1 MTNFSLNS
9 FKKLIFIVTIIVFLL
24 LFIFLLLTIL
34 YASYVYIEYDVNR
47 NSIFEKIERFSKEL
61 GKEDTSLFLGEEEEK
76 RRETVFFDRKGR
88 VIAKYSSG
96 TRKLIQLKDVPVF
109 ILSGFLIIEDQ
120 QFFKHK
126 GINYGRVFINF
137 IKNIFT
143 FGKSPG
149 GSTISQQLSKIL
161 FTKQERTLKR
171 KVYEM
176 FCTFEMEKRF
186 SKKDILTI
194 YLNSIYLGHG
204 IYGIQDASNFY
215 FGKDASELNIA
226 EAALLIGMNRSP
238 EKYSPIKN
246 KSEAERIQRIVMDQ
260 FVKYGYLTKDD
271 ANFEIEKFWKN
282 FNESGVAGNQS
293 FWKTSVNNSGYITE
307 YIRQI
312 LEKEFDY
319 DKITKGGLIVET
331 TIDLERQRLAENVV
345 KNELKHIR
353 AKIKKKAE
361 ELGLK
366 EYDDNLIKK
375 VEGSLTSIDFKTGEI
390 LALVGGSGYTFSNQL
405 NRATQSYRQIGSAV
419 KPFIYLYAL
428 NQKKIG
434 EIDIHPFTKF
444 KDEIKTYNIN
454 GKKYTPKNYSY
465 NHKYGDMV
473 TLYDALKRSL
483 NTIAVQV
490 FNEMDIKE
498 VANFIRKASF
508 LTDDNNKNRIPD
520 VLSLGLGVCELS
532 TLELAIAYSIIPN
545 YGKIKY
551 PIIIKKIYD
560 DIGNI
565 YYDIERENNPY
576 FNFLYP
582 SEKRVSEQLVKE
594 EASFEI
600 AQMMRSVFEEGGTAY
615 GAAFKTGFNV
625 PAYGKSGTT
634 QDYRDGIFAG
644 FTNEEVCVTWV
655 GIDTNQSIFFPSESN
670 ATLIWCEYMKN
681 VSKALTESFEI
692 PHNMRLLK
700 ICMDTGLIAGPNCK
714 NTKNFYFWIDGPIPE
729 KCYIHNEIIEEGIID
744 EN

>member
-1 MTNFSLNS
+1 MNNM
-9 FKKLIFIVTIIVFLL
+9 KNRGILIFVITLIIL
-24 LFIFLLLTIL
+24 LFTSIL
-34 YASYVYIEYDVNR
+34 GSTLYLSYVYIEYDVNK
-47 NSIFEKIERFSKEL
+47 NSIFEKIETFSKEL
-61 GKEDTSLFLGEEEEK
+61 GKDDTEIFLGVEK
-76 RRETVFFDRKGR
+76 DQEDRETIFLDRKGNI
-88 VIAKYSSG
+88 IAKYSSN
-96 TRKLIQLKDVPVF
+96 RHRLIQLKEIPPFV
-109 ILSGFLIIEDQ
+109 LTGFLLIEDQ
-120 QFFKHK
+120 QFFNHK
-126 GINYGRVFINF
+126 GINPFRIFVNF
-137 IKNIFT
+137 IWNIFS
-143 FGKSPG
+143 FGKSGG

-186 SKKDILTI
+186 SKEEILTI

-204 IYGIQDASNFY
+204 TYGIQDASNFY

-226 EAALLIGMNRSP
+226 EASLLIGMNRSP

-246 KSEAERIQRIVMDQ
+246 RNLAEKIQNIVMNQ
-260 FVKYGYLTKDD
+260 FVNNGYLTREE
-271 ANFEIEKFWKN
+271 ANFEIQKFWKN
-282 FNESGVAGNQS
+282 FDETRIAGNQS
-293 FWKTSVNNSGYITE
+293 FWKTSINNSGYITE

-331 TIDLERQRLAENVV
+331 TIDLERQRLAENIV
-345 KNELKHIR
+345 KNELKQIR
-353 AKIKKKAE
+353 AKIKAKAD
-361 ELGLK
+361 ELKLT

-375 VEGSLTSIDFKTGEI
+375 VEASLTSIDFKTGEI
-390 LALVGGSGYTFSNQL
+390 LALVGGSGYTFANQL
-405 NRATQSYRQIGSAV
+405 NRATQSYRQIGSSV

-434 EIDIHPFTKF
+434 DIDIHPFSKF
-444 KDEIKTYNIN
+444 KDEIVTYNID
-454 GKKYTPKNYSY
+454 GKKYTPKNYHY

-483 NTIAVQV
+483 NTISVKVLNQ
-490 FNEMDIKE
+490 MDIKE
-498 VANFIRKASF
+498 VANFIRKAAY
-508 LTDDNNKNRIPD
+508 LTDQNNSQRIPE

-532 TLELAIAYSIIPN
+532 TLELATAYCIIPN
-545 YGKIKY
+545 YGKNRY
-551 PIIIKKIYD
+551 PFLIKKIYD
-560 DIGNI
+560 YTGNI

-582 SEKRVSEQLVKE
+582 SEKRVSEQIISPQAAYEV
-594 EASFEI
+594 
-600 AQMMRSVFEEGGTAY
+600 AQMMRSVFEKGGTAY

-625 PAYGKSGTT
+625 PASGKSGTT

-644 FTNEEVCVTWV
+644 FTNNEVCVTWV

-670 ATLIWCEYMKN
+670 AALIWCEYIKN
-681 VSKALTESFEI
+681 VSKGLTESLE
-692 PHNMRLLK
+692 PPSNMKLLSV
-700 ICMDTGLIAGPNCK
+700 CMDTGLIAGPNCL

-729 KCYIHNEIIEEGIID
+729 KCYIHNNEIID
-744 EN
+744 EGFNDEN